1 MGEFSVPEWMLW
13 SGAINC
19 FNKLSRPENNP
30 ETAKENEETMANA
43 AERSHQYH
51 AEARILEGELNMPF
65 RHTIHPHG
73 LLQLPGEG
81 GYRSAHTRDYQL
93 EGVMSY
99 SRAYSQVSGIRD
111 TKQANGFSTL
121 CTTVVE
127 NLNILEILTAD
138 RVVGQIITE
147 HPLDGY
153 VPKISFLGTRFENL
167 CIAGHKVDLDWDLDI
182 FGERPANDAVYT
194 KESGVVKRVSDQYE
208 RIRGSKDLPAEMAEQ
223 YNGLSSTLGS
233 PETVECSLV
242 NQAAGTFPGKSFG
255 HVIKVRHFGVITL
268 GKLSLTHSNP
278 HPETKAPRQTVVQLT
293 MIDLK
298 LGCVGNG
305 NGGVGGGT
313 TGGNT
318 GS

>member
-1 MGEFSVPEWMLW
+1 MTD
-13 SGAINC
+13 A
-19 FNKLSRPENNP
+19 
-30 ETAKENEETMANA
+30 AK
-43 AERSHQYH
+43 RSHKYH
-51 AEARILEGELNMPF
+51 AEARILEGELTMPF
-65 RHTIHPHG
+65 QHTIHPHG
-73 LLQLPGEG
+73 LLQLPSEG

-93 EGVMSY
+93 EGVLSY

-111 TKQANGFSTL
+111 TKPTHGFSTL
-121 CTTVVE
+121 CTTVIE

-147 HPLDGY
+147 HPLEGY

-167 CIAGHKVDLDWDLDI
+167 RIAGQSVELDMDLDI
-182 FGERPANDAVYT
+182 FGERPEDDARYT
-194 KESGVVKRVSDQYE
+194 KESGVLKRVSDQYE

-242 NQAAGTFPGKSFG
+242 NQAGGGFPGKSFG

-278 HPETKAPRQTVVQLT
+278 HPETKAPRETVIQLT

-298 LGCVGNG
+298 LGCVTGGTGGVGNG
-305 NGGVGGGT
+305 N
-313 TGGNT
+313 TGGAS
-318 GS
+318 GG